1 MLIHPFICILN
12 ANIVLQNNILIF
24 TGNKQVSFLQ
34 VLVAGTCCRI
44 LHSLF
49 QFVFNQGVFNKLVV
63 LSSSA
68 YLIPIYNRNPSE
80 EELYFFNCYGAW
92 KLRKSKIDM
101 TASSSC
107 RHVEIQSYKQN
118 DVLDFSKPPQGY
130 AKISARN
137 QPA

>member
-63 LSSSA
+63 F
-68 YLIPIYNRNPSE
+68 IQQRIFNPH
-80 EELYFFNCYGAW
+80 
-92 KLRKSKIDM
+92 I
-101 TASSSC
+101 
-107 RHVEIQSYKQN
+107 
-118 DVLDFSKPPQGY
+118 
-130 AKISARN
+130 
-137 QPA
+137 